1 MTRPL
6 LEPDALQ
13 RRRGAGPA
21 FGRSDTER
29 SERHLDVLLRAQRR
43 DQVEGLEDEADRGGP
58 DPGDLALPHRAQVLA
73 VEFHGSRGRPVQAAE
88 HLQQGGFA
96 MAGRALD
103 GQPFTVLDDRIHPGQ
118 RVHHAAALWVVFP
131 DIRQL
136 VHGFLSGLVPIS
148 SLSSAHSTLASAAAG
163 RSRAARHPPNVPAI
177 RPPARASTTAR
188 TTASTVTE
196 AVRCTNTDPPLV
208 PVGARERPPPGGVK
222 PPLPCR
228 APPGV
233 AEPVVW
239 PTDADRAGAI
249 AETIAA
255 PANPSATPTRP
266 PMTPTVT
273 DSPMTWPITRRLRQP
288 SAFSVPNSRTRRD
301 TADIVSRLASRNAA
315 ISTAIAS
322 HLPRLFARLDAL
334 DSDPVTSLAR
344 SADVV
349 TVDPGTAFWISFC
362 TAEMA
367 DELSAAT

>member
-1 MTRPL
+1 L
-6 LEPDALQ
+6 LVFL
-13 RRRGAGPA
+13 GHAG
-21 FGRSDTER
+21 
-29 SERHLDVLLRAQRR
+29 
-43 DQVEGLEDEADRGGP
+43 
-58 DPGDLALPHRAQVLA
+58 
-73 VEFHGSRGRPVQAAE
+73 
-88 HLQQGGFA
+88 
-96 MAGRALD
+96 
-103 GQPFTVLDDRIHPGQ
+103 
-118 RVHHAAALWVVFP
+118 
-131 DIRQL
+131 QL
-136 VHGFLSGLVPIS
+136 VHDFLSLIRPCSPGA
-148 SLSSAHSTLASAAAG
+148 AHSTRASAAAG
-163 RSRAARHPPNVPAI
+163 RSRAARQPPKVPAI

-196 AVRCTNTDPPLV
+196 AVRCTNTDWPPVPVPGREKPPL
-208 PVGARERPPPGGVK
+208 PLGGVK
-222 PPLPCR
+222 PPLPPPPNCR

-239 PTDADRAGAI
+239 PTDADRAGAT

-255 PANPSATPTRP
+255 PANPSATPARP

-273 DSPMTWPITRRLRQP
+273 DSPITWPITRRLRQP

-334 DSDPVTSLAR
+334 DRDPVTSLAR

-362 TAEMA
+362 TAEMS